1 MKMTKVTLKDCETK
15 YNKLCRQ
22 LELIAFSDGDN
33 EHHNFSALEK
43 IELVI
48 NEYLEKNEMQ

>member
-1 MKMTKVTLKDCETK
+1 MTKITLKDCENK

-22 LELIAFSDGDN
+22 LENIAFSDGNN
-33 EHHNFSALEK
+33 ETHNFSTLKK

-48 NEYLEKNEMQ
+48 NEYSEHNEMQ

>member
-22 LELIAFSDGDN
+22 LELIAFSGGDN

-48 NEYLEKNEMQ
+48 NECSKKNEMQ

>member
-1 MKMTKVTLKDCETK
+1 MTKVTLKDCEKK

-48 NEYLEKNEMQ
+48 NEYSKKNEMQ

>member
-15 YNKLCRQ
+15 YNSLCRL
-22 LELIAFSDGDN
+22 LENIAFSEGDN
-33 EHHNFSALEK
+33 EHQNFLALEK

-48 NEYLEKNEMQ
+48 NEHSEKNEM